1 MIYYSRSESNMK
13 IFDKYFQPYAEYCLR
28 TVFSEDELKAVF
40 EKEFPAYNDLFSIIK
55 NGGNANDFTF
65 FRKQD
70 LLQLHPGIKS
80 RNSLRGGL
88 LIQCEK
94 SEYPSETILHI
105 TIAPKNISFFVWC
118 ILCFSMGMGILMLCS
133 GVWQAVFSLSIPIFQ
148 FVLLAICRSAAERE
162 IPKIR
167 QTFENTLR
175 RLEVQYGCRK
185 H

>member
-40 EKEFPAYNDLFSIIK
+40 EKEFPAYNDLFPIIK

-105 TIAPKNISFFVWC
+105 TIVGHSGWLFRNTSLICHDAANIFTNS
-118 ILCFSMGMGILMLCS
+118 S
-133 GVWQAVFSLSIPIFQ
+133 
-148 FVLLAICRSAAERE
+148 
-162 IPKIR
+162 K
-167 QTFENTLR
+167 ENPFPA
-175 RLEVQYGCRK
+175 
-185 H
+185 